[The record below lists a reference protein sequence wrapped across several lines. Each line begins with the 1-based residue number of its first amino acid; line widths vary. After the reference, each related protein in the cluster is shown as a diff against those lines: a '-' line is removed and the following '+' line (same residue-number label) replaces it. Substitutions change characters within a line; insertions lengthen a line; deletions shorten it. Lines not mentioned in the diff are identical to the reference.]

1 MKINSLTNTYT
12 GISNSIVTPAIL
24 KNPFTGQ
31 ILDTQGLWDTG
42 ATDSVITKS
51 SAAKLGLIPTSKAT
65 VNGVHGQKDVNVY
78 YVNITLN
85 NNNITLNTKVTECE
99 ELSSDHSV
107 GMIIGMNIICQG
119 DFAITNMGG
128 QTVMSF
134 RTPSLQVID
143 FVKGIKSSTPIVS
156 SKIPGRNDPCACGSN
171 KKYKHCCGK
180 K

>member
-1 MKINSLTNTYT
+1 MKVHSLTMAYP
-12 GISNSIVTPAIL
+12 GISNRIVTEAIL
-24 KNPFTGQ
+24 KNPFTNQ
-31 ILDTQGLWDTG
+31 DLNTYGLWDTG

-51 SAAKLGLIPTSKAT
+51 SAEKLGLIPTSKAT

-85 NNNITLNTKVTECE
+85 NNNITLDTKVTECE
-99 ELSSDHSV
+99 ELSADHSV
-107 GMIIGMNIICQG
+107 GMIIGMNIISQG

-128 QTVMSF
+128 QTVMTF

-143 FVKGIKSSTPIVS
+143 FVKGAKSSTPIMS
-156 SKIPGRNDPCACGSN
+156 SKIPGRNDPCSCGSN